1 MPWWSVAIVVFGVNF
16 VLWASVGLARLLEET
31 WATRTLRGR
40 LRRLGLRRGPSM
52 TVQDVAVL
60 IPAHNEEMVIEASIA
75 AIAALVPRC
84 NVHVVSDGSTDRT
97 AELARRTGVNVI
109 ETRTNVG
116 KAGALEEAIERFGL
130 VQRFRAV
137 LLLDA
142 DTTIEP
148 GYFDA
153 ALPHFDDPQVVAVAG
168 AVRTHWHGRA
178 LSMVGKV
185 LVCHRERIYAISQRL
200 LKFGQTWRFT
210 NATHIVPGF
219 ASMYRTAVLPQI
231 EMNPPGLVIEDF
243 NMTFEIY
250 QKRLGKVGFTLGAVA
265 VTQDPDNFHD
275 YVRQTRRWALGLW
288 QTVRRHRLR
297 PNFFSAML
305 ALLLGEMV
313 VSSVVFLL
321 VPVLLLVLGLPALV
335 GGAAAWPVFG
345 PVYLL
350 VSSHMTLSTVF
361 YGVIL
366 PDLAMTII
374 AAAVDR
380 QPVMLLF
387 AAFFPLLRVLDAALG
402 LAAIPLIFRTE
413 SNGRWKSPARQAA
426 LRPLPPLAPL
436 PPAMAATEPIP
447 VIRVPDEPLMP
458 TADRAGQ
465 PVMIAGLPYQARP
478 EPNPVAAGNVGSPEP
493 VSPQYAGDGPHAS
506 G

>member
-16 VLWASVGLARLLEET
+16 VLWASIGLARLIEEN
-31 WATRTLRGR
+31 WATKTLRGR
-40 LRRLGLRRGPSM
+40 LRRLGVRSGPSM

-60 IPAHNEEMVIEASIA
+60 IPAHNEELVIEASIA
-75 AIAALVPRC
+75 AITALVPRC

-97 AELARRTGVNVI
+97 AELARQTGVNVI

-250 QKRLGKVGFTLGAVA
+250 QKRLGKVAFSLGAVA
-265 VTQDPDNFHD
+265 VTQDPDNLRD
-275 YVRQTRRWALGLW
+275 YVRQIKRWGLGLW
-288 QTVRRHRLR
+288 QTVRRHPPRL
-297 PNFFSAML
+297 NLFSAML
-305 ALLLGEMV
+305 T
-313 VSSVVFLL
+313 
-321 VPVLLLVLGLPALV
+321 VLLLELLTSSMFFLLLP
-335 GGAAAWPVFG
+335 
-345 PVYLL
+345 LL
-350 VSSHMTLSTVF
+350 VVVLAVPAVYPDALSWPGMVSLHGAVAAHMTLRVLLLAVT
-361 YGVIL
+361 GA
-366 PDLAMTII
+366 DLALTCVVALIERRFRF
-374 AAAVDR
+374 V
-380 QPVMLLF
+380 LLWI
-387 AAFFPLLRVLDAALG
+387 FFPFLRVLDAAIALYVFPRAW
-402 LAAIPLIFRTE
+402 LSST
-413 SNGRWKSPARQAA
+413 GRWTSPVRRAVGMRPA
-426 LRPLPPLAPL
+426 LTDQMTVSSAVT
-436 PPAMAATEPIP
+436 ASST
-447 VIRVPDEPLMP
+447 DYTHSP
-458 TADRAGQ
+458 TWTG
-465 PVMIAGLPYQARP
+465 
-478 EPNPVAAGNVGSPEP
+478 
-493 VSPQYAGDGPHAS
+493 
-506 G
+506 

>member
-60 IPAHNEEMVIEASIA
+60 IPAHNEELVIEASIA

-250 QKRLGKVGFTLGAVA
+250 QKRLGKVAFSLGAVA
-265 VTQDPDNFHD
+265 VTQDPDNLRD
-275 YVRQTRRWALGLW
+275 YVRQIKRWGLGLW
-288 QTVRRHRLR
+288 QTVRRHPPRFNL
-297 PNFFSAML
+297 FSAML
-305 ALLLGEMV
+305 T
-313 VSSVVFLL
+313 
-321 VPVLLLVLGLPALV
+321 VLLLELLTSSMFFLLLPFLVVVLAVPAVYPEALLWP
-335 GGAAAWPVFG
+335 GIAAAHSAVAA
-345 PVYLL
+345 
-350 VSSHMTLSTVF
+350 HMTLQVLLLAVT
-361 YGVIL
+361 GA
-366 PDLAMTII
+366 DLALTCVVSLIE
-374 AAAVDR
+374 R
-380 QPVMLLF
+380 RLRFLLLWI
-387 AAFFPLLRVLDAALG
+387 FFPFLRVLDAAIALYVFPRAW
-402 LAAIPLIFRTE
+402 LSST
-413 SNGRWKSPARQAA
+413 GRWTSPARRAVEM
-426 LRPLPPLAPL
+426 R
-436 PPAMAATEPIP
+436 ATFGDQMT
-447 VIRVPDEPLMP
+447 VS
-458 TADRAGQ
+458 TAVRA
-465 PVMIAGLPYQARP
+465 
-478 EPNPVAAGNVGSPEP
+478 S
-493 VSPQYAGDGPHAS
+493 STD
-506 G
+506 